1 VTEIISS
8 LDAIAERYD
17 AVLCDVWGVLHNGRR
32 AYPTACTALQRFKR
46 AGKPVVL
53 ITNVPK
59 PRGPIPDQLDHA
71 GVPRDAWDAVVTSGD
86 AIRAELAARAP
97 GPMFKIGPDDYD
109 GTLWEGL
116 GLATAPLS
124 SAKFVAISGLNHD
137 EETPVDYAGILREA
151 RARDLDLICANPDI
165 VVQFGDRMIWCAGA
179 IARDYEAIG
188 GKVIMAGKPFAPIY
202 ELAYRELD
210 AILDRRRLAGSG
222 GSASTDSPA
231 RTPAVQ
237 DGLRILAIGDG
248 VPTDVAGANRQGL
261 DCLFIASGMHGEAL
275 WSNGAIDARKIDE
288 ALRIENV
295 RATYAM
301 SALA

>member
-1 VTEIISS
+1 MTEIISS
-8 LDAIAERYD
+8 LDAVADRYD

-32 AYPTACTALQRFKR
+32 AYPAACAALQRLR
-46 AGKPVVL
+46 ASGKPVVL

-59 PRGPIPDQLDHA
+59 PRGPIPAQLDRA
-71 GVPRDAWDAVVTSGD
+71 GVPRDAWDAIVTSGD
-86 AIRAELAARAP
+86 AIRAALALRAP

-109 GTLWEGL
+109 RTLWEGL

-124 SAKFVAISGLNHD
+124 SAAFVAISGLND
-137 EETPVDYAGILREA
+137 DNETPADYADILREA
-151 RARDLDLICANPDI
+151 RARKLDLICANPDI

-188 GKVIMAGKPFAPIY
+188 GTVIMAGKPYAPIY
-202 ELAYRELD
+202 ELAYRELET
-210 AILDRRRLAGSG
+210 IAGKRFDK
-222 GSASTDSPA
+222 A
-231 RTPAVQ
+231 
-237 DGLRILAIGDG
+237 RILAIGDG

-275 WSNGAIDARKIDE
+275 WTNGVADARKIDE

-295 RATYAM
+295 RANYAM